1 MTDSFAKSI
10 RIAME
15 KAPIQ
20 NLVNLWDFLLLTRL
34 DGDLKS
40 GASMADLI
48 LTMGLTKKDLKYFFM
63 LYQALI

>member
-1 MTDSFAKSI
+1 
-10 RIAME
+10 ME